1 MYNLNNIFILND
13 RKKNLSNKK
22 AIMTVEKGV

>member
-22 AIMTVEKGV
+22 AIMTVEKGI